1 MHDIHPFHPAM
12 AINKTIQQ
20 TLLVYLIG
28 SKDVSLS
35 FFLSE
40 NEKKRS
46 PPGGENSANW
56 KGTGHH
62 LRGR

>member
-1 MHDIHPFHPAM
+1 M
-12 AINKTIQQ
+12 AISKTIQQ
-20 TLLVYLIG
+20 TLIVYLIG